1 MDAYVAK
8 PISSADLFGT
18 LERLFPNRSGDAAAT
33 RAAAPHPTRP
43 GVQVLDVARL
53 EANLENDSD
62 LIRSI
67 VEAFLRDH
75 PQREREM
82 AEALAHG
89 DAPTLARSAHTVKG
103 LLLTLGASP
112 AADVALRLEILA
124 RCGNLPESEAALEEL
139 GGELTRTSAAL
150 REMLDR
156 RAA

>member
-1 MDAYVAK
+1 V
-8 PISSADLFGT
+8 PIVDI
-18 LERLFPNRSGDAAAT
+18 
-33 RAAAPHPTRP
+33 
-43 GVQVLDVARL
+43 ARL
-53 EANLENDSD
+53 EANLENDAD

-82 AEALAHG
+82 AEALRGG
-89 DAPTLARSAHTVKG
+89 DSPTLARSAHTVKG

-124 RCGNLPESEAALEEL
+124 RGGNLPDSGPALEEL
-139 GGELTRTSAAL
+139 RSELTRTAATL
-150 REMLDR
+150 RGILER